1 MGGTLRFISRDME
14 AGMVTHKIKVNAAF
28 RRLRNP
34 LNSPSAIRM
43 QCTRGS
49 EMPISTFFIQQSC
62 DRCGGELG
70 EERAISF
77 FTGEVLCKY
86 CSVNEEAIRE
96 KIRKQDED
104 PMADRKT

>member
-1 MGGTLRFISRDME
+1 
-14 AGMVTHKIKVNAAF
+14 
-28 RRLRNP
+28 
-34 LNSPSAIRM
+34 M
-43 QCTRGS
+43 QCTKGD

-86 CSVNEEAIRE
+86 CSANEEAIRE
-96 KIRKQDED
+96 KIREQDVD
-104 PMADRKT
+104 PTSDRKT